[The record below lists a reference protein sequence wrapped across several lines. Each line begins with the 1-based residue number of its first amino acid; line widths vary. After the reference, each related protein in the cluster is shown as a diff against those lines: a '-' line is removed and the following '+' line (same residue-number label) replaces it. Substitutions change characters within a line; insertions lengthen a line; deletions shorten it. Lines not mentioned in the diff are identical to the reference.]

1 MEKVFMK
8 FAVTLS
14 LLAAVSLSSPASYGK
29 GTRTDSDGHELVSLW
44 KDYRQLQEE
53 DRPDKEVEVLE
64 KIMAQSEKR
73 HIPWDFYDAWK
84 KYRDAVLSRDW
95 KQKEA
100 LDSAM
105 VAAVRRFDEPV
116 VSYAACRDLVS
127 GRTDMRDMLCRLRE
141 NAPRLQSVRNP
152 QFYRTGY
159 NHALSSYYNQLPESV
174 IRDIANDYE
183 YVLWSL
189 LLSSRG
195 SGKQVYDMLSE
206 YIAGRYPS
214 GAYLE
219 YYNVRTFSGDAG
231 RTSSLEAFARKYE
244 GKAVA
249 CYALQDLFSDRFL
262 DMLEN
267 EQSLASSDFSQFR
280 AECAAFEKMREKFSG
295 SEKDIAGDCLQ
306 VREIIRTMDAE
317 NIRIESGS
325 DTLDVLLRNIGRFS
339 ISVFRGNGP
348 EGEQVFFSDAVN
360 QDGNYYKT
368 DTVRIPFPPVD
379 DGLYFIRCM
388 SGKTETSVSY
398 IKNSISVA
406 VRRSGEG
413 IAVYAAEAESGRPL
427 GKAGLDLFKGDSLVH
442 SSVGLD
448 FSTGFVS
455 VPVDGLADS
464 SGNSRGYRLVCSY
477 RDEDGRLH
485 SSGDVSIGPW
495 MFYGYS
501 DRPDGV
507 RAGIF
512 KDRAV
517 YDSGDTLKFKTV
529 LYRTSGTGTGLE
541 VLPAGETVKMVF
553 SGPGNTYSDS
563 LELVTNDFG
572 SVAGNF
578 AVPVGSLGGRYVL
591 QALYDG
597 RIVASSSVVAG
608 EKTDIPAFDLEFDK
622 DTLLHF
628 PGDSVVISGTVFSY
642 TGHQLSSASMSWKV
656 TGSDA
661 VLEGK
666 SEIGHDGRFSFGFR
680 AGHDDYGY
688 YTVEADITDLTG
700 ETHGFSKGITV
711 SDIFTMDVEMVDAPE
726 GHVTPSGP
734 GNWSRMSGYAVSPVG
749 EDTLKVRF
757 TVRNADYQ
765 PVCPV
770 PVSYSLYYGD
780 ELVQAGKVMSGDIA
794 EIDLAG
800 RESGLYRLEAESS
813 AVMRLENGTDSSLVY
828 RYTYDLI
835 KTSEEDSALDAD
847 VEDFFMVLDG
857 SDIALQVGTCS
868 GPMWAV
874 VELWGDDSGTPLL
887 SDMVYLDGERGKDGS
902 MTALRYGYND
912 SYPSDVRLD
921 VLYFRNGQDYRYSA
935 EYHRKTDCMTLPLS
949 FSSFTDTSAPDTEV
963 SVSLETIP
971 EVEAVVSVFDAG
983 TEQIM
988 SNTWYPVSSRSSAP
1002 YVYVYTFNGF
1012 TGCRHFFKGTGNSN
1026 SVMYAKAVSPEA
1038 GGLMADA
1045 VLEES
1050 SAVPY
1055 GRQER
1060 TGAVIR
1066 SDFRNTLAFIPFLR
1080 SGNDSTIT
1088 VTFRTSDKL
1097 STYDIS
1103 VFAHGRSMRNNTVSG
1118 QMTVTKPVMVSVSS
1132 PHFLREGDIYVLD
1145 ASVSNS
1151 TDEDVTGTLEL
1162 FVYETENYKD
1172 AVPVLVKSIPM
1183 DLDAGG
1189 RASGSFSVE
1198 VPGDTDSLGFKVL
1211 YAGFP
1216 DMTGGDADD
1225 GRWSDGLFMAVPVLP
1240 DTQSLVESH
1249 SSVLLPG
1256 MSPDSLKAELYGQF
1270 VNTLP
1275 YGAVSREI
1283 SLLDMV
1289 KDAVPRKAAVRG
1301 KDAVSVSDALF
1312 VRMLTGAAYGAGV
1325 DSLVTE
1331 LSECQNKDGGFAWF
1345 RGMESSPV
1353 ITALLLERAAE
1364 ICGRTHVRIFTAE
1377 QEKNALAYL
1386 DRGLLAREAGA
1397 GRAAFSAGAV
1407 SIPEYMYVR
1416 SMYPSVPLAVADS
1429 LCSGK
1434 ELKGIRK
1441 SIRAWLTAPT
1451 GSDMFDGML
1460 IDKARRI
1467 SAGMALLGDG
1477 GSAMAE
1483 SLGLGRSALRKISRI
1498 MDADA
1503 ASLCA
1508 HAVEHE
1514 SGGMYFPNAV
1524 MPFRGLL
1531 DSELYAHSLI
1541 CDVLRDYSCRD
1552 GAGRMLHD
1560 STSGSDIA
1568 SASDGVRLWMMIQK
1582 ETQQWDSD
1590 PACVRAMASVLDG
1603 SRKILSAKVIIV
1615 DKRYEKPYD
1624 RIEASGNGFTVSCGF
1639 FREDPSSDGGFSAV
1653 AAGDVLSVGERIVC
1667 RYTIKSSENRS
1678 FVKLSVP
1685 HCAFMQPVNQISGMT
1700 GWWKRVSGFRPAPAA
1715 YRNLLTDRTEYY
1727 FNVLPEET
1735 TVIEEEFFVT
1745 RSGAYSS
1752 PVAEVECSYAP
1763 HYRANDGF
1771 RGITRSIR

>member
-8 FAVTLS
+8 LAVSLS
-14 LLAAVSLSSPASYGK
+14 FLAAVSLSSPASYGK

-495 MFYGYS
+495 MFYDYS
-501 DRPDGV
+501 GCPDGV

-642 TGHQLSSASMSWKV
+642 TGHQLSSASISWKV
-656 TGSDA
+656 TGFDA

-666 SEIGHDGRFSFGFR
+666 SEIGSDGRFSFGFR
-680 AGHDDYGY
+680 AGYDDYGY

-711 SDIFTMDVEMVDAPE
+711 SDFFTMDVEMEDAPE

-749 EDTLKVRF
+749 EDTLKFRF

-770 PVSYSLYYGD
+770 PVSYSLYYGN
-780 ELVQAGKVMSGDIA
+780 ELVQAGKATSGDVA
-794 EIDLAG
+794 EIDLSG

-835 KTSEEDSALDAD
+835 KTSEEDAALDAD
-847 VEDFFMVLDG
+847 VENFFMVLDG

-921 VLYFRNGQDYRYSA
+921 ILYFRNGQDYRYSA

-988 SNTWYPVSSRSSAP
+988 SNAWYPVSFRSSAP

-1012 TGCRHFFKGTGNSN
+1012 TGCRYFFKGTGNSN
-1026 SVMYAKAVSPEA
+1026 SVMYAKMVSPAA
-1038 GGLMADA
+1038 GSLMADA

-1216 DMTGGDADD
+1216 DMAGGDADD

-1275 YGAVSREI
+1275 YGAGSREI

-1301 KDAVSVSDALF
+1301 NDAVSVSDALF

-1331 LSECQNKDGGFAWF
+1331 LSGCQNKDGGFAWF

-1364 ICGRTHVRIFTAE
+1364 ICRRTHVRVFTVE
-1377 QEKNALAYL
+1377 QESGALAYL
-1386 DRGLLAREAGA
+1386 DNEVYRG
-1397 GRAAFSAGAV
+1397 AADLPL
-1407 SIPEYMYVR
+1407 PEYIYVR
-1416 SMYPSVPLAVADS
+1416 SMYPSVPLSAPGPGSPEDAIKKLRKAV
-1429 LCSGK
+1429 
-1434 ELKGIRK
+1434 K
-1441 SIRAWLTAPT
+1441 SYFREPT
-1451 GSDMFDGML
+1451 GSGMFDGRL
-1460 IDKARRI
+1460 VDKARRV
-1467 SAGMALLGDG
+1467 SASLCLLGG
-1477 GSAMAE
+1477 GRSRLSE
-1483 SLGLGRSALRKISRI
+1483 SLGLKPSFLRKMAGMVESDI
-1498 MDADA
+1498 
-1503 ASLCA
+1503 ASICGY
-1508 HAVEHE
+1508 AVEHE
-1514 SGGMYFPNAV
+1514 SGGRYFPNAV

-1541 CDVLRDYSCRD
+1541 CDVLKDYALWRSGD
-1552 GAGRMLHD
+1552 ASENPLPAPAAGV
-1560 STSGSDIA
+1560 A
-1568 SASDGVRLWMMIQK
+1568 DGVRLWMMIQK
-1582 ETQQWDSD
+1582 ETQHWEDD
-1590 PACVRAMASVLDG
+1590 PAYVRAMASVLDG
-1603 SRKILSAKVIIV
+1603 SEAVLSSRIMVMSKQ
-1615 DKRYEKPYD
+1615 YEKPYGL
-1624 RIEASGNGFTVSCGF
+1624 IKASGNGFTVSRGF
-1639 FREDPSSDGGFSAV
+1639 FREAKSPGGLPVGISL
-1653 AAGDVLSVGERIVC
+1653 GDTLKVGDRVVC
-1667 RYTIKSSENRS
+1667 RYTITNSENRS

-1685 HCAFMQPVNQISGMT
+1685 HFASLRPVDQISGMT
-1700 GWWKRVSGFRPAPAA
+1700 GWWPGFRRFPTAPAA
-1715 YRNLLTDRTEYY
+1715 YRNVLADRTEYY
-1727 FNVLPEET
+1727 FNVLPEGD

-1745 RSGAYSS
+1745 RSGAYTA
-1752 PVAEVECSYAP
+1752 PVIEVECRYAP
-1763 HYRANDGF
+1763 HYRANGAACSF
-1771 RGITRSIR
+1771 PVIQNIL

>member
-8 FAVTLS
+8 LAVSLS
-14 LLAAVSLSSPASYGK
+14 FLAAVSLSSSGASYGK

-44 KDYRQLQEE
+44 KDYRQLQDA

-105 VAAVRRFDEPV
+105 AAAVRRFDEPV
-116 VSYAACRDLVS
+116 VSYAACQDLVS
-127 GRTDMRDMLCRLRE
+127 GRTDVRDMLCRLRE

-219 YYNVRTFSGDAG
+219 YYNARTFSGDAG

-267 EQSLASSDFSQFR
+267 EQALASSDFSQFR

-306 VREIIRTMDAE
+306 VREIIRAMDAE

-325 DTLDVLLRNIGRFS
+325 DTLDVLLRNIGRFR

-360 QDGNYYKT
+360 QDGSYYKT

-379 DGLYFIRCM
+379 DGLYFIRCT

-427 GKAGLDLFKGDSLVH
+427 GKAGLDFFKGDSLVH

-495 MFYGYS
+495 MFYDYS
-501 DRPDGV
+501 GCPDGV

-628 PGDSVVISGTVFSY
+628 PGDSVVISGTVSSY

-935 EYHRKTDCMTLPLS
+935 EYHRKTDCMTLSLS

-988 SNTWYPVSSRSSAP
+988 SNAWYPVSSRSSAP

-1012 TGCRHFFKGTGNSN
+1012 TGCRYFFKGTGNS
-1026 SVMYAKAVSPEA
+1026 VMYAKMVSPAA
-1038 GGLMADA
+1038 GSLMADA

-1118 QMTVTKPVMVSVSS
+1118 QMTVTKPVMVSMSA
-1132 PHFLREGDIYVLD
+1132 PRFLMEGDIYVLD

-1151 TDEDVTGTLEL
+1151 TDEDVTGTLDL
-1162 FVYETENYKD
+1162 FVYDTADYSD
-1172 AVPVLVKSIPM
+1172 AVPLMVNSIP
-1183 DLDAGG
+1183 LCASAGK
-1189 RASGSFSVE
+1189 RASGDFVIN
-1198 VPGDTDSLGFKVL
+1198 VPEGSDTLGFKVI
-1211 YAGFP
+1211 YRGVP
-1216 DMTGGDADD
+1216 DTGGKD
-1225 GRWSDGLFMAVPVLP
+1225 GSWSDGLFISVPVFP
-1240 DTQSLVESH
+1240 DTQVLTETH
-1249 SSVLLPG
+1249 SAVLLSG
-1256 MSPDSLKAELYGQF
+1256 VDADSLKKELSGRY

-1289 KDAVPRKAAVRG
+1289 KESIPHKAKVSG
-1301 KDAVSVSDALF
+1301 KDAVSVSDALY

-1331 LSECQNKDGGFAWF
+1331 LSGCQDKDGGFAWF
-1345 RGMESSPV
+1345 KGMESSPSV
-1353 ITALLLERAAE
+1353 TALLLERAAE
-1364 ICGRTHVRIFTAE
+1364 ICRRTHVRVFTVE
-1377 QEKNALAYL
+1377 QESGALAYL
-1386 DRGLLAREAGA
+1386 DNEVYRG
-1397 GRAAFSAGAV
+1397 AADLPL
-1407 SIPEYMYVR
+1407 PEYIYVR
-1416 SMYPSVPLAVADS
+1416 SMYPSVPLSAPGPGSPEDAIKKLRKAV
-1429 LCSGK
+1429 
-1434 ELKGIRK
+1434 K
-1441 SIRAWLTAPT
+1441 SYFREPT
-1451 GSDMFDGML
+1451 GSGMFDGRL
-1460 IDKARRI
+1460 VDKARRV
-1467 SAGMALLGDG
+1467 SASLCLLGG
-1477 GSAMAE
+1477 GRSRLSE
-1483 SLGLGRSALRKISRI
+1483 SLGLKPSFLRKMAGMVESDI
-1498 MDADA
+1498 
-1503 ASLCA
+1503 ASICGY
-1508 HAVEHE
+1508 AVEHE
-1514 SGGMYFPNAV
+1514 SGGRYFPNAV

-1552 GAGRMLHD
+1552 GAGRMLHEN
-1560 STSGSDIA
+1560 SSGSDIA
-1568 SASDGVRLWMMIQK
+1568 SVSDGVRLWMMIQK

-1615 DKRYEKPYD
+1615 DKRYEEPYD
-1624 RIEASGNGFTVSCGF
+1624 RIEASGNGFTVSRGF

-1653 AAGDVLSVGERIVC
+1653 AAGDILSVGERIVC

-1771 RGITRSIR
+1771 RGITRCIR